1 MLNACR
7 DLKDDPVTSGE
18 MCSWN
23 SDLAQSSC
31 RPEINECSLVTDFQT
46 KTDSIHHSIGVTYSI
61 FGKRKICEL
70 YLVIS

>member
-18 MCSWN
+18 MCSWD

-46 KTDSIHHSIGVTYSI
+46 KTDRG
-61 FGKRKICEL
+61 GDL
-70 YLVIS
+70 